1 MSQTDIDKMQEYKI
15 KMPVSYRAE
24 ELGVAMM
31 NKRKLA
37 SLSRRTSF
45 NLNNPNNGGTRNNLD
60 HLQHLQTHSKINEI
74 NEI

>member
-1 MSQTDIDKMQEYKI
+1 MQEYKI

-60 HLQHLQTHSKINEI
+60 HL
-74 NEI
+74 